1 MADEKQ
7 AQHSRDLDRIAAL
20 RLLDDEFLSEALD
33 GKIAPVQEIVNIVLE
48 RTDMKVIS
56 VKSQVTYRS
65 ATKRS
70 VRLDV
75 KAEIEGGEIVDIEI
89 QRADQGASAR
99 RARFYSSMIERTM
112 LDAGESFD
120 ALPDLY
126 VVFITENDIFR
137 HGLPL
142 YHIDRTVS
150 ELAHAAFHDGSHI
163 IYVNG
168 QFQNSDHPV
177 GRLMHDFFCTRAED
191 MLNPLLA
198 EEVRYLKETEGGH
211 EQMSRIFEELW
222 KEAENEKAIQ
232 IARQFLAEGDS
243 PEKVARCTGLSL
255 DVVRELAGEKSA

>member
-7 AQHSRDLDRIAAL
+7 SQHNRDLERIAAL

-33 GKIAPVQEIVNIVLE
+33 GKTAPVQEIVNTILE

-56 VKSQVTYRS
+56 VKSQVTYKS

-70 VRLDV
+70 VRLDIQ
-75 KAEIEGGEIVDIEI
+75 AELEDGQIVDIEI
-89 QRADQGASAR
+89 QRADQGAGAR

-112 LDAGESFD
+112 LEAGKIFD

-126 VVFITENDIFR
+126 VVFITENDIFK

-150 ELAHAAFHDGSHI
+150 ELEHAAFNDGSHI

-168 QFQNSDHPV
+168 QFQDETHPV

-198 EEVRYLKETEGGH
+198 GEVRYLKETERGH
-211 EQMSRIFEELW
+211 AQMSRVFEEMQQ
-222 KEAENEKAIQ
+222 EVAIQ
-232 IARQFLAEGDS
+232 IAKQFLAEGDA

-255 DVVRELAGEKSA
+255 DVVMELAGEKSA